1 MIQPSDTVIAKDGT
15 RRMIVI
21 GLNHEEDGELTLWCE
36 WTDPDGRKQA
46 DRFPESDVIKLQS

>member
-21 GLNHEEDGELTLWCE
+21 GLNHEEDGGLTLWCE
-36 WTDPDGRKQA
+36 WTDSDGRTQA
-46 DRFPESDVIKLQS
+46 DRFPESEVIKLQS

>member
-1 MIQPSDTVIAKDGT
+1 
-15 RRMIVI
+15 MIVI